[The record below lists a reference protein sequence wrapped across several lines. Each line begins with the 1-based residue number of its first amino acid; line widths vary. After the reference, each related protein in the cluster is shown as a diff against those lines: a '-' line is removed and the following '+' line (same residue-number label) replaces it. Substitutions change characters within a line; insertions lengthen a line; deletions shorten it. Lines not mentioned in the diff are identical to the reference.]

1 MTRASVIE
9 AVIGARFHFAT
20 PYPAWERGTNE
31 NTNGLSCGSISPNAS
46 RLAHLTQWDLHRI
59 ARELNRWS
67 RKRLGYRTP
76 EECSEP

>member
-9 AVIGARFHFAT
+9 AVIGARFYFAT
-20 PYPAWERGTNE
+20 PYPLPGSGGPTRTR
-31 NTNGLSCGSISPNAS
+31 TVSCGRFSPNAS

-76 EECSEP
+76 EECYEP